1 MYKCCF
7 KNYCL
12 ITAYCL
18 TLKHKLKSTEH
29 CRNSIN
35 NKKGWKHY
43 FTKLTTYSKPWS
55 FWEKHTHIK
64 VNITDIIKIQRSK
77 IYSVIIPYIIKDTN
91 TLACMMC
98 YRNWEESSHL
108 HINVQV
114 TKRNSYRKISLS
126 TIRGKREILWS
137 HIFD

>member
-18 TLKHKLKSTEH
+18 TLKNKHNLKSTEH

-35 NKKGWKHY
+35 NKKGWKDY
-43 FTKLTTYSKPWS
+43 LKLTTYSKPWS

-64 VNITDIIKIQRSK
+64 VNIIDIIKIQRSK
-77 IYSVIIPYIIKDTN
+77 IYSELLYHTLQRIQIPLLVWCAIEI
-91 TLACMMC
+91 
-98 YRNWEESSHL
+98 
-108 HINVQV
+108 
-114 TKRNSYRKISLS
+114 
-126 TIRGKREILWS
+126 GKRV
-137 HIFD
+137 HIYISMCKSPKGTVIERYLYLP